1 MSYASI
7 MVSVDLAGHAA
18 ARIKIAAH
26 LADDFGAR
34 LIGVAAQR
42 PDHAAAPV
50 GPMGAAPCFLPE
62 SVENTKRELARSHE
76 LFRDATQGRDRIEW
90 RSDLASSLD
99 YLVEQGRAADLIV
112 LGRPATR
119 GSMHRQDFVEPGQF
133 VMSAGRAVLVIP
145 PGVDYL
151 DGQRVV
157 IAWKDTREARRAVFD
172 ALPLLTRAK
181 YVNVVAL
188 QDRDQPTGAQD
199 VARYLGAH
207 GVEATVAEQRIGGIT
222 TPQGLLELT
231 SECGADLIVMGAYG
245 HGRLRE
251 WVFGGVTRDLLASAP
266 VCCLMS
272 H

>member
-1 MSYASI
+1 MSYTSI

-18 ARIKIAAH
+18 ERIKVAAH
-26 LADDFGAR
+26 LADDVGAL

-50 GPMGAAPCFLPE
+50 GPTGASLCLLPVSPE
-62 SVENTKRELARSHE
+62 DTKRELAKCHA
-76 LFRDATQGRDRIEW
+76 LFRDATQGRDRVEW
-90 RSDLASSLD
+90 RSDVASPMH
-99 YLVEQGRAADLIV
+99 YLIEQGRAADLIV
-112 LGRPATR
+112 LGRPPTG
-119 GSMHRQDFVEPGQF
+119 GSAHHDLVDPGAF
-133 VMSAGRAVLVIP
+133 VMSAGRPVLVTP

-172 ALPLLTRAK
+172 AMPLLKRAK

-188 QDRDQPTGAQD
+188 QDDEQPTGAQD
-199 VARYLGAH
+199 VARYLQGH
-207 GVEATVAEQRIGGIT
+207 GVQATVAEQRIAGTT
-222 TPQGLLELT
+222 TPEALLELT

-251 WVFGGVTRDLLASAP
+251 WVFGGVTRDLLSGSP

>member
-1 MSYASI
+1 MTYASI

-18 ARIKIAAH
+18 ERIKVAAH
-26 LADDFGAR
+26 LSDDFGAR

-50 GPMGAAPCFLPE
+50 GPMGTTPCFLPE
-62 SVENTKRELARSHE
+62 SVENTKFELARSHT

-90 RSDLASSLD
+90 RSE
-99 YLVEQGRAADLIV
+99 LVSPLHHIIEQGRAADLVV
-112 LGRPATR
+112 LGRPATG
-119 GSMHRQDFVEPGQF
+119 GSAHHHDVVDPGEF
-133 VMSAGRAVLVIP
+133 VMSAGRPVLVIP

-172 ALPLLTRAK
+172 AIPLLKRAK

-188 QDRDQPTGAQD
+188 QDQDRPTGAQD
-199 VARYLGAH
+199 VARYLQGH
-207 GVEATVAEQRIGGIT
+207 GVEATVAERRIGEIT
-222 TPQGLLELT
+222 TAGALLELT

-251 WVFGGVTRDLLASAP
+251 WVFGGVTRDLLSGAP

>member
-1 MSYASI
+1 MTYASI

-18 ARIKIAAH
+18 ARIRIAAH
-26 LADDFGAR
+26 LADDFGAL

-50 GPMGAAPCFLPE
+50 GPTGASPCFLPE
-62 SVENTKRELARSHE
+62 SLERTQGLIARSHE
-76 LFRDATQGRDRIEW
+76 HFRDATQGRGRVEW
-90 RSDLASSLD
+90 RSEPVSPFH
-99 YLVEQGRAADLIV
+99 YLVEQARAADLII
-112 LGRPATR
+112 LGRPAA
-119 GSMHRQDFVEPGQF
+119 GDSAHHRDVVDPGEF
-133 VMSAGRAVLVIP
+133 VMSAGRPVLVTP

-151 DGQRVV
+151 EAQRVV

-172 ALPLLTRAK
+172 AMPLLKRAK

-188 QDRDQPTGAQD
+188 RESDHPTGAQD
-199 VARYLGAH
+199 VARYLQGH
-207 GVEATVAEQRIGGIT
+207 GVQGTVAERWIVGNT
-222 TPQGLLELT
+222 SEALVDLT

-251 WVFGGVTRDLLASAP
+251 WMFGGVTRDLLASAP

>member
-7 MVSVDLAGHAA
+7 MVSVDLAGRAA
-18 ARIKIAAH
+18 ERIKIAAH

-50 GPMGAAPCFLPE
+50 GPMGATPCFLPE
-62 SVENTKRELARSHE
+62 SVENTKRELERSHE
-76 LFRDATQGRDRIEW
+76 LFRDAAGGRDRIEW

-112 LGRPATR
+112 VGRPPNR
-119 GSMHRQDFVEPGQF
+119 GSAHRHGLVEPGEF
-133 VMSAGRAVLVIP
+133 VMSAGRPVLVTP

-172 ALPLLTRAK
+172 AMPLLKRAK

-188 QDRDQPTGAQD
+188 QVEDQPTGAHD
-199 VARYLGAH
+199 VARYLCGH
-207 GVEATVAEQRIGGIT
+207 GVDATVAEHRIGGIT
-222 TPQGLLELT
+222 TPQALLELT
-231 SECGADLIVMGAYG
+231 SECSADLIVMGAYG

-251 WVFGGVTRDLLASAP
+251 WVFGGVTRDLLHGAP